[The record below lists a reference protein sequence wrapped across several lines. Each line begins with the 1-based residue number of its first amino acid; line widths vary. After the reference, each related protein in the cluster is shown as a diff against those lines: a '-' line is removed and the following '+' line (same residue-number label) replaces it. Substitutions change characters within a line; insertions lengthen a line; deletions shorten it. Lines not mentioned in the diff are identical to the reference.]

1 MALGADNQIYESES
15 GARRVTRTAP
25 GVVVKYGGTHFLEE
39 ARAMEFVHCKT
50 SIPVP
55 RVLHVPSSDR
65 AWFMCMTEVRGTS
78 LDKSIDSDYA

>member
-1 MALGADNQIYESES
+1 VL
-15 GARRVTRTAP
+15 
-25 GVVVKYGGTHFLEE
+25 E

-78 LDKSIDSDYA
+78 LDKSIDSMIMPELDHIAVQLK